1 MAATTLLANATMSVV
16 DYRCSAR
23 PGDAP
28 FVEAHGNY
36 TLAYVRSGS
45 FGARTRGRLHELV
58 AGSLFV
64 GHPGDEYTCL
74 HEHHACGDECLSFQ
88 LANDVVDKIDA
99 RSDVWRVAAIPP
111 VPALVMLGELGTAAV
126 DGSGSISLDE
136 IGMLLAARFIDVVR
150 GRRQRTT
157 ALSARDRRRAVEAA
171 RWIEANAHEPVTLAS
186 AARHAGT
193 SEFHFLRQFR
203 AALGVTPHQY
213 LVQCRLRRA
222 ARSLSDADRPVT
234 DVAFEAGFGD
244 LSNFI
249 RTFTR
254 AAGMSPR
261 AFRRLARDERALR
274 TRAFDAQG

>member
-1 MAATTLLANATMSVV
+1 MAAKTLLENASMSVV

-28 FVEAHGNY
+28 FVEAHRSY

-45 FGARTRGRLHELV
+45 FGASTRGTLHELV

-64 GHPGDEYTCL
+64 GHPGDEYTCV
-74 HEHHACGDECLSFQ
+74 HEHHACGDRCLSFQ
-88 LANDVVDKIDA
+88 FADDVADAIDS
-99 RSDVWRVAAIPP
+99 RSSVWRVTAVPP
-111 VPALVMLGELGTAAV
+111 GPALVMLGELGIAALE
-126 DGSGSISLDE
+126 GSSSVALDE
-136 IGMLLAARFIDVVR
+136 VGMLLTARFADIVR
-150 GRRQRTT
+150 GRQPRTT
-157 ALSARDRRRAVEAA
+157 SLSARDRRRAVDAA
-171 RWIEANAHEPVTLAS
+171 QWIEANAQDALTLAK

-193 SEFHFLRQFR
+193 SDFHFLRQFR
-203 AALGVTPHQY
+203 ATLGVTPHQY

-222 ARSLSDADRPVT
+222 ARLLSDADTPVT

-261 AFRRLARDERALR
+261 AFRRLARDERTQRAR
-274 TRAFDAQG
+274 TLNVRR